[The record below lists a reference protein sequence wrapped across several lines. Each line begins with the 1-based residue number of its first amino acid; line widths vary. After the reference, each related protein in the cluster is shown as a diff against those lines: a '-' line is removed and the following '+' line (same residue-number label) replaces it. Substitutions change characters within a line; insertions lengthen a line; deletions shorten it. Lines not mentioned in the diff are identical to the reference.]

1 MTIRY
6 TVSAIAIA
14 ALVPLTPAHA
24 ADAPAGSDIVVTA
37 TRSGAALDDLATSV
51 SVVGEAELAEQLGY
65 STNVMRALEFS
76 VPGLAPQRESRSN
89 CSPNIRGRQT
99 SIQINGIPVNENIRQ
114 STCDQMYQLSPFAVE
129 RIEVLR
135 GGTALYGAG
144 SPGGIIN
151 FVTRRAKGRDL
162 EVDLVAQTSF
172 NTSKLKD
179 SFTTDLYGGVGQKLD
194 GWDYYAGAAYTD
206 GGGGR
211 TPDGGYVPAREYE
224 SVTLN
229 GSLGVDVAGGE
240 LRLTGTWYREDKGQQ
255 YSADGTQS
263 VGNFAPV
270 GPIASHPELEE
281 GVLRSTVLALSY
293 EHPDVLGHSLSVSG
307 YYQDQL
313 YRQRD
318 NFFDASFGNDFFA
331 SDSYHDRFGFRSTLV
346 KKARL
351 GSVELIGS
359 YGFDYSYNSYYRP
372 GIDTAND
379 DAIFGYVSPEV
390 IFNTYALFGQVELDF
405 GRLRLVGGARQEWYR
420 GEIGT
425 RGFDP
430 AIPGAAT
437 PGDLG
442 KSDLALY
449 NLGAVFDVTDAI
461 QLYGGFSQGAE
472 IAQLGRAA
480 RGATDPSLIT
490 PEPATSDQF
499 EFGIRGKMET
509 LRFELAAFR
518 STSDKASLL
527 QPDPSCAGQTLCPLI
542 PLRARQ
548 RFWGFEGSADWDVA
562 ERLNLGAVLTWQRG
576 KIFDEDLGRFIE
588 YSTDIVAPFRLT
600 AAATY
605 RPVEPLRLSLQGT
618 YYGAADYYTAAEEA
632 AGFVNTQSVFL
643 MDASAH
649 YRLGKG
655 ELFVA
660 ASNLLDKDYVAV
672 ADQGVGFFYYQAE
685 GRRVTI
691 GYKARF

>member
-1 MTIRY
+1 MTLRHM
-6 TVSAIAIA
+6 VSAVAIS
-14 ALVPLTPAHA
+14 ALLPLAHA
-24 ADAPAGSDIVVTA
+24 EAAEAPDSSEIVVTA
-37 TRSGAALDDLATSV
+37 TRSGAAIEELATSV
-51 SVVGEAELAEQLGY
+51 SVVSEAELSDQLDY
-65 STNVMRALEFS
+65 STNVMRALEFTI
-76 VPGLAPQRESRSN
+76 PGLAPQRESRSN

-99 SIQINGIPVNENIRQ
+99 AIQVNGIPVNENIRQ
-114 STCDQMYQLSPFAVE
+114 STCDQMYQLSPFAIE
-129 RIEVLR
+129 RVEVLR

-151 FVTRRAKGRDL
+151 FVTRRAKGRAL

-194 GWDYYAGAAYTD
+194 GWDYYVGAAYTD

-224 SVTLN
+224 CVTLN

-255 YSADGTQS
+255 YSADGTQDI
-263 VGNFAPV
+263 GNFAPV
-270 GPIASHPELEE
+270 GPIADHPQLEE
-281 GVLRSTVLALSY
+281 GVMRSTVLALSY
-293 EHPDVLGHSLSVSG
+293 GHPDILGHSLSISG

-331 SDSYHDRFGFRSTLV
+331 SDSYHDRLGFRSTLV
-346 KKARL
+346 KKANL
-351 GSVELIGS
+351 GAVEFVGS
-359 YGFDYSYNSYYRP
+359 YGFDYSYNSYFRP
-372 GIDTAND
+372 GIDPGNG

-420 GEIGT
+420 GKIGT
-425 RGFDP
+425 RGFNP
-430 AIPGAAT
+430 ALSDAAT

-449 NLGAVFDVTDAI
+449 NLGAVFDVTDAV

-480 RGATDPSLIT
+480 RGVTDPSLIT

-499 EFGIRGKMET
+499 ELGIRGKTET

-527 QPDPSCAGQTLCPLI
+527 QADPSCTGQTLCPLI

-548 RFWGFEGSADWDVA
+548 RFWGFEGSADWDVTSQ
-562 ERLNLGAVLTWQRG
+562 LNLGAVLTWQRG

-588 YSTDIVAPFRLT
+588 YSTDIVAPFRLSGS
-600 AAATY
+600 ASY
-605 RPVEPLRLSLQGT
+605 RPIEPPPLPRGGT
-618 YYGAADYYTAAEEA
+618 FSAPADYYPPHEEA
-632 AGFVNTQSVFL
+632 PGFVNTESVFL
-643 MDASAH
+643 MDASVH
-649 YRLGKG
+649 YRIGKG

-660 ASNLLDKDYVAV
+660 ASNLLDKEYVAV